1 MAIIRSADLDF
12 DTIKESLKTYLQQQ
26 PEFADYDFEA
36 SGLSNILDVLAYNTH
51 LNGLIANLAI
61 NESFLSSSQLRS
73 SVLSHAET
81 LGYYPRSQTGAS
93 ATVKLT
99 VNTNLS
105 IPTFISIPANTTFTT
120 SVDNISYSFQTLE
133 SYIGYNNGSGVYTFE
148 TSGGSTDIQ
157 ITEGNLKTK
166 TFLVGDTTDDQ
177 VYVIPDET
185 VDTSTLNVLVYDTT
199 TSSSFETYIDVNRA
213 VRINADSTI
222 YIVREAPNG
231 YFELSFSN
239 GNVLG
244 KAPVAGNK
252 IVVTYLSTAGAE
264 PNGASVFLPDNQ
276 ITIGEVSY
284 PMSVETVSPASGGD
298 SKESIASIKGN
309 APLTFASQQRMVTA
323 EDYKAVILR
332 NYSSYLDDVIAWGG
346 NDNVPPVYGRVYV
359 SLKFKDNISESVKQT
374 VKDQI
379 VINLSDNLSIM
390 SIDTIFTDP
399 SNTFLE
405 LQTFFTFDPD
415 LSGLTVKSIENLVQ
429 STVVNYFSTNLNTFG
444 AVFRR
449 SNLLS
454 EIDDIAPAILNSRID
469 VKMQQRI
476 IPSTIT
482 VSDYTISYPAAIA
495 EADDKNYIVTSSRF
509 TYANQTC
516 VLRNRLGSTK
526 IQVVNLENAVIV
538 DNVGS
543 FNPLTGLVSITGFMP
558 TAYEGAAIK
567 VTATPANQSTI
578 RPLRNY
584 ILSIDE
590 STSVASAIIDYQN
603 TAVSLTT

>member
-26 PEFADYDFEA
+26 SEFADYDFEA

-61 NESFLSSSQLRS
+61 NESFLNSSQLRA

-81 LGYYPRSQTGAS
+81 LGYYPRSQTGSS

-99 VNTNLS
+99 VNTDLAT
-105 IPTFISIPANTTFTT
+105 PTFISIPANTTFTT

-133 SYIGYNNGSGVYTFE
+133 SYVGYNDGSGLYTFE

-157 ITEGNLKTK
+157 ITEGTLKTK
-166 TFLVGDTTDDQ
+166 TFLVGDVTDDQ

-185 VDTSTLNVLVYDTT
+185 ADTSTLNVLVYDTT
-199 TSSSFETYIDVNRA
+199 TSSSFETYINVNRA

-252 IVVTYLSTAGAE
+252 IVVTYLSTSGAE
-264 PNGASVFLPDNQ
+264 PNGASVFLADDQ
-276 ITIGEVSY
+276 ITIGETSY
-284 PMSVETVSPASGGD
+284 PLVTTTISPSSGGD
-298 SKESIASIKGN
+298 VKESIASIKGN
-309 APLTFASQQRMVTA
+309 APLTFAAQQRMVTA

-359 SLKFKDNISESVKQT
+359 SLKFKDNIAESVKQN

-379 VINLSDNLSIM
+379 IINLSDNLSIM

-399 SNTFLE
+399 STTFLQ

-429 STVVNYFSTNLNTFG
+429 NTVVNYFSTNLNTFG
-444 AVFRR
+444 SVFRR

-454 EIDDIAPAILNSRID
+454 EIDDIAPAILNSRMN

-476 IPSTIT
+476 TPSTIT
-482 VSDYTISYPAAIA
+482 VSDYTISYPATIA
-495 EADDKNYIVTSSRF
+495 EADDKDYIVTSSRF
-509 TYANQTC
+509 TYSSQTC
-516 VLRNRLGSTK
+516 ILRNKLSSNK
-526 IQVVNLENAVIV
+526 LQVVNLENTVIV
-538 DNVGS
+538 DNIGS
-543 FNPLTGLVSITGFMP
+543 FNSLAGVVNITGFLP
-558 TAYEGAAIK
+558 SAYEGDAIK
-567 VTATPANQSTI
+567 VTVTPANQSTI

-584 ILSIDE
+584 ILSIDQ
-590 STSVASAIIDYQN
+590 STSVATAIIDYQN

>member
-379 VINLSDNLSIM
+379 IINLSDNLSIM

-558 TAYEGAAIK
+558 TAYEGGAIK